1 MSDELANA
9 ELCRLFAAHGFITA
23 SAAMMPVLRQ
33 ARKAAAVSDITV
45 LLEGET
51 GTGKQVLAQVIHN
64 LDEKRKAF
72 PFVTVHCSTITEAL
86 AESELFGHQRGAF
99 SGAVRDREGLF
110 QAAHRG
116 TLFLDDVNDLPHALQ
131 PKLLDVLQRGAIRG
145 VGSDREATINVRVI
159 AAANEPLAKAVRE
172 NRFRG
177 DLYHRLNVVRLPL
190 PTLRERGEDLAAL
203 ILAFAR
209 RHRHIYPHV
218 RHIDAKLI
226 DFLKSYP
233 FQGNVRELEHAV
245 ERMLFFKTDGETLSM
260 SDWVQQCSDT
270 SFGDDG
276 HDLVSQAAQRLWTAI
291 FQHGVPYREAF
302 RGLERRILETA
313 LLGCGKTRREIAH
326 RLHTSERTL
335 YHKLRVH
342 NLTRQAVATS
352 KL

>member
-209 RHRHIYPHV
+209 RHRHI
-218 RHIDAKLI
+218 
-226 DFLKSYP
+226 
-233 FQGNVRELEHAV
+233 
-245 ERMLFFKTDGETLSM
+245 
-260 SDWVQQCSDT
+260 
-270 SFGDDG
+270 
-276 HDLVSQAAQRLWTAI
+276 
-291 FQHGVPYREAF
+291 
-302 RGLERRILETA
+302 
-313 LLGCGKTRREIAH
+313 
-326 RLHTSERTL
+326 
-335 YHKLRVH
+335 
-342 NLTRQAVATS
+342 
-352 KL
+352 